1 MKVGKRWN
9 VIDSCAT
16 GRTHSTV
23 GRGGGGGKG
32 EWMDSVTL
40 LISCRI
46 VMTMRR
52 EDHLTYSRYFVA

>member
-23 GRGGGGGKG
+23 GRGGGGAEGRENG
-32 EWMDSVTL
+32 WIVS

-52 EDHLTYSRYFVA
+52 EDHLTY